1 MVSRTRRLFVGA
13 IPALV
18 AVFPIAFIQTA
29 LARTVSFPSIPNL
42 PQNPRLSFGGYF
54 KRHQPVKIVFAI
66 GQPGGQTTE
75 SLVNG
80 ALVIKY
86 LVSKGYKYKIHY
98 VFYSKGV
105 LVADRFNQRYSAS
118 WAPLLG
124 ALHRSGVT
132 FTVCHNAMALLHVR
146 SDDLYP
152 YMKPIPAGIL
162 SLVEYEARGYQPIF
176 NPNSVTGR
184 KFLHVK

>member
-1 MVSRTRRLFVGA
+1 MASQERWLFVGA
-13 IPALV
+13 SLCLSV
-18 AVFPIAFIQTA
+18 LFTIAFIQPSVA
-29 LARTVSFPSIPNL
+29 NMVSFPSIPNL

-86 LVSKGYKYKIHY
+86 LVAKGYKYKIHY
-98 VFYSKGV
+98 IFYSKGV

-124 ALHRSGVT
+124 ALHRNGVT
-132 FTVCHNAMALLHVR
+132 FTVCHNAMALLRVR

-176 NPNSVTGR
+176 NPNSVTGH

>member
-1 MVSRTRRLFVGA
+1 MVGQARRLFVGIGVVLLSFFTIAA
-13 IPALV
+13 IPA
-18 AVFPIAFIQTA
+18 AE
-29 LARTVSFPSIPNL
+29 ARTVSFPSIPNL

-54 KRHQPVKIVFAI
+54 RRHQPVKILFAI

-86 LVSKGYKYKIHY
+86 LVAKGYKYKIHY

-105 LVADRFNQRYSAS
+105 LVADRFNQHYSAS
-118 WAPLLG
+118 WAPLLD
-124 ALHRSGVT
+124 ALHRNGVT
-132 FTVCHNAMALLHVR
+132 FSVCHNAMALLHVK
-146 SDDLYP
+146 SNEVYP
-152 YMKPIPAGIL
+152 YMQVIPAGIL
-162 SLVEYEARGYQPIF
+162 SVVEYEARGYEPIF

>member
-1 MVSRTRRLFVGA
+1 MARQERRPFVGA
-13 IPALV
+13 SLRLLALFTMAFMQPVV
-18 AVFPIAFIQTA
+18 AKTI
-29 LARTVSFPSIPNL
+29 SFPSIPNL
-42 PQNPRLSFGGYF
+42 PQNPRLSFGGYY
-54 KRHQPVKIVFAI
+54 KLHQPVKIVFAI

-86 LVSKGYKYKIHY
+86 LVSKGYQYKIHY

-146 SDDLYP
+146 SDDLYS

-162 SLVEYEARGYQPIF
+162 SLVEYESRGYQPIF
-176 NPNSVTGR
+176 NPNSVTGH

>member
-1 MVSRTRRLFVGA
+1 MVHQARRLSVAASLSLLA
-13 IPALV
+13 ISAIAVIQPTV
-18 AVFPIAFIQTA
+18 AKS
-29 LARTVSFPSIPNL
+29 VSFPSIPNL
-42 PQNPRLSFGGYF
+42 PQNPHLSFGGYF
-54 KRHQPVKIVFAI
+54 KHHQPVKILFAI

-86 LVSKGYKYKIHY
+86 LDSKGYKYEIHY

-105 LVADRFNQRYSAS
+105 LVADQFNQRYSAS

-124 ALHRSGVT
+124 ALHRNGVT
-132 FTVCHNAMALLHVR
+132 FSVCHNAMALLHVR
-146 SDDLYP
+146 SNDLYP
-152 YMKPIPAGIL
+152 YMRPIPAGIL
-162 SLVEYEARGYQPIF
+162 SIVEYESRGYQPIF
-176 NPNSVTGR
+176 NPNSVTGH